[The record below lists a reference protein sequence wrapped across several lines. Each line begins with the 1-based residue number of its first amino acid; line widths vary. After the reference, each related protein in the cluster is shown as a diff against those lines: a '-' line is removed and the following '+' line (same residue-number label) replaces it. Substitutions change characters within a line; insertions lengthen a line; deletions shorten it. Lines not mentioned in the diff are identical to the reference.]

1 MNFLVENL
9 LFTSFLSGIVFIIT
23 GFVMFKFPPKN
34 INMLYG
40 YRTTRSMKNQE
51 QWDFSQKYSA
61 KLLIFC
67 GVFLI
72 LTSNISLI
80 ITINNKAKLFI
91 SLALIF
97 GSVIFLLFKTEN
109 ELKKR
114 FP

>member
-1 MNFLVENL
+1 M
-9 LFTSFLSGIVFIIT
+9 IT

-61 KLLIFC
+61 KLLILC

-114 FP
+114 FH

>member
-9 LFTSFLSGIVFIIT
+9 LFTSFLSGIIFMIT

-61 KLLIFC
+61 KLLMFC

-72 LTSNISLI
+72 LTSNISLL

>member
-9 LFTSFLSGIVFIIT
+9 LFTSFLSGIIFMIT

-61 KLLIFC
+61 KLLILC

-72 LTSNISLI
+72 LTSNISLL

>member
-9 LFTSFLSGIVFIIT
+9 LFPSFLSGIIFIIT
-23 GFVMFKFPPKN
+23 GFIMLKFPPKN

-61 KLLIFC
+61 KLLILC

-114 FP
+114 FH

>member
-9 LFTSFLSGIVFIIT
+9 LFTSFLSGIIFMIT

-61 KLLIFC
+61 KLLILC

-114 FP
+114 FH

>member
-9 LFTSFLSGIVFIIT
+9 LFTSFLSGIIFIIT

-72 LTSNISLI
+72 LTSNISLL

>member
-9 LFTSFLSGIVFIIT
+9 LFTSFLSGIIFMIT

-97 GSVIFLLFKTEN
+97 GSVIFLFFKTEN

-114 FP
+114 FH

>member
-61 KLLIFC
+61 KLLILC

-114 FP
+114 FH

>member
-1 MNFLVENL
+1 MNFLIENL
-9 LFTSFLSGIVFIIT
+9 LFTSFLSGIIFMIT

-72 LTSNISLI
+72 LTSNISLL

>member
-1 MNFLVENL
+1 MNFLIENL
-9 LFTSFLSGIVFIIT
+9 LFTSFLSGIIFMIT

-91 SLALIF
+91 S
-97 GSVIFLLFKTEN
+97 
-109 ELKKR
+109 
-114 FP
+114 

>member
-9 LFTSFLSGIVFIIT
+9 LFTSFLSGIIFIIT

-61 KLLIFC
+61 KLLILC

-80 ITINNKAKLFI
+80 ITMNNKAKLFI

-114 FP
+114 FH

>member
-9 LFTSFLSGIVFIIT
+9 LFTSFLSGIIFMIT

-61 KLLIFC
+61 KILMFC

>member
-9 LFTSFLSGIVFIIT
+9 LFTSFLSGIIFMIT

-72 LTSNISLI
+72 LTSNISLL

>member
-1 MNFLVENL
+1 MNFLIENL
-9 LFTSFLSGIVFIIT
+9 LFTSFLSGIIFIIT

-72 LTSNISLI
+72 LTSNISLL

>member
-9 LFTSFLSGIVFIIT
+9 LFTSFLSGIIFIIT

>member
-9 LFTSFLSGIVFIIT
+9 LFTSFLSGIIFMIT

-72 LTSNISLI
+72 LTSNISLL

-114 FP
+114 FH

>member
-9 LFTSFLSGIVFIIT
+9 LFTSFLSGIIFMIT

-91 SLALIF
+91 S
-97 GSVIFLLFKTEN
+97 
-109 ELKKR
+109 
-114 FP
+114 

>member
-1 MNFLVENL
+1 M
-9 LFTSFLSGIVFIIT
+9 IT

-61 KLLIFC
+61 KLLILC

-72 LTSNISLI
+72 LTSNISLL

>member
-9 LFTSFLSGIVFIIT
+9 LFTSFLSGIIFMIT

-61 KLLIFC
+61 KILMFC

-72 LTSNISLI
+72 LTSNISLL

>member
-72 LTSNISLI
+72 LTSNISLL

>member
-9 LFTSFLSGIVFIIT
+9 LFPSFLSGIIFIIT
-23 GFVMFKFPPKN
+23 GFIMLKFPPKK

-40 YRTTRSMKNQE
+40 YRTNRSMKNQE

-61 KLLIFC
+61 KLLMLC
-67 GVFLI
+67 GLFLTLI
-72 LTSNISLI
+72 SNISLL
-80 ITINNKAKLFI
+80 ITLNNKAKLFI
-91 SLALIF
+91 SLALII

-114 FP
+114 FS

>member
-9 LFTSFLSGIVFIIT
+9 LFTSFLSGIIFIIT

-61 KLLIFC
+61 KLLILC

-80 ITINNKAKLFI
+80 ITMNNKAKLFI

>member
-1 MNFLVENL
+1 MNFLIENL
-9 LFTSFLSGIVFIIT
+9 LFTSFLSGIIFMIT

-114 FP
+114 FH

>member
-9 LFTSFLSGIVFIIT
+9 LFPSFLSGIIFIIT

-72 LTSNISLI
+72 LTSNISLL

>member
-9 LFTSFLSGIVFIIT
+9 LFPSFLSGIIFIIT

-91 SLALIF
+91 S
-97 GSVIFLLFKTEN
+97 
-109 ELKKR
+109 
-114 FP
+114 

>member
-9 LFTSFLSGIVFIIT
+9 LFTSFLSGIIFIIT

-51 QWDFSQKYSA
+51 QWGFSQKYSA
-61 KLLIFC
+61 KLLILC

>member
-9 LFTSFLSGIVFIIT
+9 LFTSFLSGIIFIIT

-91 SLALIF
+91 S
-97 GSVIFLLFKTEN
+97 
-109 ELKKR
+109 
-114 FP
+114 

>member
-9 LFTSFLSGIVFIIT
+9 LFTSFLSGIIFMIT

-61 KLLIFC
+61 KLLILC